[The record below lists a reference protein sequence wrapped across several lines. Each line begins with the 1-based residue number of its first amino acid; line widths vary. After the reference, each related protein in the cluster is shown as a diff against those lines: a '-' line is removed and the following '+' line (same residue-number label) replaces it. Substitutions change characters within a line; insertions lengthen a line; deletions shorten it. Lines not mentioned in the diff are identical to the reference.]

1 MGFKRILLPDEFV
14 TGETLTLALIS
25 IGINLAGDPPKL
37 DANIEDTLIA
47 ASIEGMERDDLRVL
61 SLLVTWIEIHHS
73 WINADRVT
81 ILAKKQ
87 STRVKAF
94 WCAIATFLQ
103 NDQRFKRLQKVYT
116 EKKIDLLRVGNE
128 FQMKRKGE
136 DERFKNS
143 VLKVPAGTL
152 RNRKFDVLSPQEL
165 ALKHQAYRY
174 RILIGPSYRADMWAL
189 LETNPNLSPAELAR
203 LTYGSFATAWNVKH
217 SFELLHVEVA

>member
-1 MGFKRILLPDEFV
+1 MGFKRTLLPEEFA
-14 TGETLTLALIS
+14 TGEALTQALIS
-25 IGINLAGDPPKL
+25 IGINLAGVTPEIDS
-37 DANIEDTLIA
+37 NIEDTLIA
-47 ASIEGMERDDLRVL
+47 ASIEGMENDDLRVL

-94 WCAIATFLQ
+94 WSAVAFFLK
-103 NDQRFKRLQKVYT
+103 NDQRFKRLQKVYVG
-116 EKKIDLLRVGNE
+116 KKIDLLKVGNE
-128 FQMKRKGE
+128 FQMTRKGE

-143 VLKVPAGTL
+143 PLKVPAGTL
-152 RNRKFDVLSPQEL
+152 RNRKVDVLSPQEL
-165 ALKHQAYRY
+165 ALRHQAYRH

-189 LETNPNLSPAELAR
+189 LEVNPSLSPTELAR

-217 SFELLHVEVA
+217 SFELLYAA

>member
-1 MGFKRILLPDEFV
+1 MGFKRTLLPEEFA
-14 TGETLTLALIS
+14 TGEALTQALIS
-25 IGINLAGDPPKL
+25 IGINLAGATPEIDS
-37 DANIEDTLIA
+37 NIEDTLIA
-47 ASIEGMERDDLRVL
+47 ASIEGMEKDDLRVL
-61 SLLVTWIEIHHS
+61 SLLGTWIEIHHS

-94 WCAIATFLQ
+94 WSSIATFLK

-116 EKKIDLLRVGNE
+116 GKKIDLLKVGNE
-128 FQMKRKGE
+128 FQMTRKGE

-143 VLKVPAGTL
+143 PLKVPAGTL
-152 RNRKFDVLSPQEL
+152 RNRKVDVLSPQEL
-165 ALKHQAYRY
+165 ALRHQAYRH

-189 LETNPNLSPAELAR
+189 LEANPNLSPTELAR

-217 SFELLHVEVA
+217 SFELLYAA